1 MRAGARGGRMVFRS
15 AEEGW
20 PVGGGGHAA
29 MPSATEVL
37 DRFYSVRL
45 GVSLSDL
52 KPGQVGVA
60 MCDRGTY
67 AERGFGFVR
76 LLWVMQLGDRAAA
89 SVHPAALGEV
99 ARLAWGRKPE
109 EMLKDDFVSP
119 AWQALQRA
127 LPGVAM
133 GGGETSVICYHPG
146 GAEAVPCD
154 GEVRAL
160 TPADTGKRI
169 GEHAF
174 MSAAEHPSAARGE
187 AFGVFVGGG
196 VVGEIITHE
205 PPVAEMAH
213 LVAEDGIGVAEEYRG
228 RGYGKALLA
237 AWTREMQARGRVC
250 VHSTSVSNVASV
262 ALGKS
267 VGYVEYARARAVTW
281 REEE

>member
-1 MRAGARGGRMVFRS
+1 
-15 AEEGW
+15 
-20 PVGGGGHAA
+20 
-29 MPSATEVL
+29 MPGATEVL

-45 GVSLSDL
+45 GVSLPDL
-52 KPGQVGVA
+52 KAGQVGVGT
-60 MCDRGTY
+60 CDRRTY

-76 LLWVMQLGDRAAA
+76 LLWVMQFGDRAAV
-89 SVHPAALGEV
+89 SVHPAALADV

-109 EMLKDDFVSP
+109 EMLQDDFVSP

-133 GGGETSVICYHPG
+133 AGGGMSVICYHPG
-146 GAEAVPCD
+146 GAEAVPCE

-160 TPADTGKRI
+160 APGDTDKRT
-169 GEHAF
+169 GEHPY

-187 AFGVFVGGG
+187 AFGVFVGEGL
-196 VVGEIITHE
+196 VGEIITHE

-237 AWTREMQARGRVC
+237 AWTRDMQARGRVC
-250 VHSTSVSNVASV
+250 VHSTSVGNAAS
-262 ALGKS
+262 LGLAKS
-267 VGYVEYARARAVTW
+267 VGYVEYARGRAVTW
-281 REEE
+281 GEGE

>member
-1 MRAGARGGRMVFRS
+1 MGFRS
-15 AEEGW
+15 GEGGC
-20 PVGGGGHAA
+20 PVGGGGHAT
-29 MPSATEVL
+29 MPGATEVL

-45 GVSLSDL
+45 GVSLPDL
-52 KPGQVGVA
+52 KAGQVGVGT
-60 MCDRGTY
+60 CDRRTY
-67 AERGFGFVR
+67 AERGYGFVR
-76 LLWVMQLGDRAAA
+76 LLWVMHLGDRAAA
-89 SVHPAALGEV
+89 SVHPAALAEV

-109 EMLKDDFVSP
+109 EMLQDDFVSP
-119 AWQALQRA
+119 AWQAVQRA

-146 GAEAVPCD
+146 GVEAVPCD

-160 TPADTGKRI
+160 TPADTDKRI

-187 AFGVFVGGG
+187 AFGVFVEGGM
-196 VVGEIITHE
+196 VGEVITHE

-237 AWTREMQARGRVC
+237 AWTREMQGKGRVC
-250 VHSTSVSNVASV
+250 VHSTSVDNAASIRL
-262 ALGKS
+262 AES
-267 VGYVEYARARAVTW
+267 VGYVEYARGRAVTW
-281 REEE
+281 REAE